1 MKTAL
6 LSVYDKAG
14 VGDLAAALHEL
25 GWRLVSSGGTAAAIA
40 AAGLPVVDVAELTGF
55 PAILGHRVVTLHPAV
70 HAGLLAD
77 LDRPEH
83 RDELAELGIEPIA
96 LLVVNLYPFASD
108 PGIELIDVGGP
119 AMIRAAAKNH
129 AHVAVLVDPA
139 RVRAGPRRA
148 AGRRQPLG
156 RQPAPPGP
164 GGVRRARP
172 STTPPSPSGWLDRPT
187 TPAPPSHR
195 R

>member
-1 MKTAL
+1 M
-6 LSVYDKAG
+6 YDKAG
-14 VGDLAAALHEL
+14 VVDLAAALHEL

-139 RVRAGPRRA
+139 QYGPALDELRADGDLSDGSRRRLAQEAFARTAEYDA
-148 AGRRQPLG
+148 AIAQ
-156 RQPAPPGP
+156 
-164 GGVRRARP
+164 
-172 STTPPSPSGWLDRPT
+172 WLDDRPT
-187 TPAPPSHR
+187 PPAEGGSTPPHR